1 MPASIDSYGCMA
13 TARPLHNALYTVM
26 GWGNDGD
33 RNRFHY
39 QWRRQGWYQGCW
51 HPSAR
56 HPAPARVQGARCHK
70 LRLKNQAETRWAY
83 HIEAASN
90 RKETFDD
97 IVDTVEQIRDSAD
110 STGEQ
115 TQAAIGLLRSLTSFF
130 VCLLADGYHRRPHA
144 HQCAV
149 QYAAVGEGNAVECH
163 AACQDD
169 HRRLSGPE

>member
-1 MPASIDSYGCMA
+1 MGVPGVLA
-13 TARPLHNALYTVM
+13 PLGQAPRT
-26 GWGNDGD
+26 
-33 RNRFHY
+33 
-39 QWRRQGWYQGCW
+39 RQGASC
-51 HPSAR
+51 PSAR

-70 LRLKNQAETRWAY
+70 LRLKNQAETRWVY

-90 RKETFDD
+90 LKETFDD

-149 QYAAVGEGNAVECH
+149 QYAGVEEGNAMGCH

-169 HRRLSGPE
+169 HR